1 VSELSLKIQVEIESG
16 GGRRPLRM
24 VEVQSI
30 PLIGEVFDTGDT
42 GVFNVV
48 AVIHTPFIREYDALV
63 ILREIS

>member
-1 VSELSLKIQVEIESG
+1 
-16 GGRRPLRM
+16 M